1 MEAPRQI
8 ARALAGYVKGELT
21 IIGVQIVLYALGMA
35 LLRVPLWPLWA
46 ILAGAVHP
54 VPLAGSIFGLIVPL
68 YCLWLVDAEMW
79 RILAAIGVFVFVQ
92 TLEGFYLTPKIL
104 GRHLGLSP
112 MTVFFCVLAGG
123 FLFGPLG
130 MLLAAPV
137 AAIAAI
143 VWKATR
149 PARSP

>member
-8 ARALAGYVKGELT
+8 VRALGGYVKGELT
-21 IIGVQIVLYALGMA
+21 IIGIQIALYLAGFGALQ
-35 LLRVPLWPLWA
+35 VPLWPLWA

-68 YCLWLVDAEMW
+68 YCLWVVDAEMW
-79 RILAAIGVFVFVQ
+79 RILSVIGVFIFIQ
-92 TLEGFYLTPKIL
+92 TLEGFYLTPRIL
-104 GRHLGLSP
+104 GRQLGLSP
-112 MTVFFCVLAGG
+112 MTVFLCVLAGG
-123 FLFGPLG
+123 FLFGPVG

-143 VWKATR
+143 VWRSRR
-149 PARSP
+149 PA